1 LRRTLKKPTC
11 SLFGPYQ
18 ETIYSDF
25 FCALCKSYDDYVSSG
40 YGRRVNRD
48 SHRFKCT
55 ANHTDFFF
63 PTDRL
68 IDDNI
73 SSCSSHG
80 KSIASSVNSVAS
92 CSDRESSV
100 VDSESMEDRSSSDV
114 SDDEMMPS
122 HLLQAYESMLRR
134 KLKEQEDNFNTV
146 IVYKKEIYLNETFRA
161 FGRRA
166 EYKGSKSPRSSIRAY

>member
-1 LRRTLKKPTC
+1 M
-11 SLFGPYQ
+11 
-18 ETIYSDF
+18 
-25 FCALCKSYDDYVSSG
+25 
-40 YGRRVNRD
+40 
-48 SHRFKCT
+48 
-55 ANHTDFFF
+55 
-63 PTDRL
+63 
-68 IDDNI
+68 
-73 SSCSSHG
+73 
-80 KSIASSVNSVAS
+80 NSVAS

-161 FGRRA
+161 FG
-166 EYKGSKSPRSSIRAY
+166 